1 MLQIQIGG
9 LGFGRCL
16 IPRSGKLRSAT
27 YVRAKLAGLAS
38 SDPITA
44 LSKPCKN
51 VVHADVL
58 WRITLN
64 RLTVNIHAELGKCTC
79 GTSPSVPIAIA
90 TVLIVL

>member
-51 VVHADVL
+51 VVHAG
-58 WRITLN
+58 ITLN

-79 GTSPSVPIAIA
+79 GTSPSVPMAIA